1 MDCSVKKT
9 LIGKALAS
17 EVLPI
22 ASVDLDFM
30 EEAHRMLLPSKM
42 DLVAG
47 ARSRSSRRKPLTRL
61 ERPSPGCSR
70 RLPLQRRVSRVT
82 YSMRSSAWKHSDMGP
97 MPRRWRSGSNL
108 LRRKAKSKV
117 HCESKAE
124 RVETCTSRTR
134 SHTLKSLGFD
144 EGSARGPILKRA
156 ARKEMAALVVA
167 LFAGRFRKPE
177 ASV

>member
-1 MDCSVKKT
+1 MDWSVKKT
-9 LIGKALAS
+9 LIGKALSS

-22 ASVDLDFM
+22 ARIDLDFM

-42 DLVAG
+42 ALVAG
-47 ARSRSSRRKPLTRL
+47 ARSRSSRRKPLTRP

-82 YSMRSSAWKHSDMGP
+82 YSMRSSAWNHSDMGP

-108 LRRKAKSKV
+108 LRRKGEIKGALRKQSRV
-117 HCESKAE
+117 CGNLHIAHAE
-124 RVETCTSRTR
+124 PNFENQGS
-134 SHTLKSLGFD
+134 D
-144 EGSARGPILKRA
+144 EGSACGPLLERA

>member
-9 LIGKALAS
+9 LIGRALAS
-17 EVLPI
+17 ELLPI

-61 ERPSPGCSR
+61 ERPSPDCSR

-82 YSMRSSAWKHSDMGP
+82 FSMRSSAWKHSDMGP
-97 MPRRWRSGSNL
+97 MPRRWRSWTCFQKGEWIRGLNAQLDAVCAMHRIERSDGRSSYGPGMPSGVAD
-108 LRRKAKSKV
+108 LRR
-117 HCESKAE
+117 
-124 RVETCTSRTR
+124 
-134 SHTLKSLGFD
+134 
-144 EGSARGPILKRA
+144 
-156 ARKEMAALVVA
+156 
-167 LFAGRFRKPE
+167 AGRPI
-177 ASV
+177 ASGIPRASLAD